1 MLFSSFSLSREK
13 SGATKKM
20 LINVVDPEESRIA
33 IIENGK
39 LLDLTIEISGRE
51 KQRGNIYKG
60 VVQKIVPSFRA
71 AFVDYCGTRHGF
83 LPLDEV
89 HPDYYSVSAPD
100 RKSVPSPNKILQRGQ
115 EVLVQVVKEEKDT
128 KGASLT
134 TYLSLPGRYL
144 VLTPGSNRS
153 GISRKIED
161 ESERNKLK
169 DIARELHL
177 PEGMGV
183 IVRTAGLSKIK
194 KDLQRDAA
202 YLLRLWKAIQEK
214 AKSAR
219 PPAVIF
225 QESSTVIQA
234 LRDYFTSDIDEVIV
248 DSQEMFK
255 KVRDFFKQ
263 VIPKHYRQVK
273 LYEGREPLFSKYG
286 VEAQIESIHERKIT
300 LKSGGSIVIDPTE
313 ALVAIDVNSARF
325 TQLKDPEETVLITNL
340 EAAEEIGRQL
350 RLRDLGGLIVIDFI
364 DMKSQKNNQQVE
376 RHLRNAFKVDKANIE
391 LSKISKFGLLEM
403 TREQIRSPLSAMG
416 YSACSACGGRG
427 RIKSTES
434 LSLIILRKIHAQA
447 SAGTSSQVHATLYPP
462 VAQYLL
468 NQKRAELCSI
478 EKEFNMKI
486 MITADPETPA
496 EQYQLEFVNK
506 EKVKS

>member
-1 MLFSSFSLSREK
+1 MLFSSFSVSREK
-13 SGATKKM
+13 SHASKKM
-20 LINVVDPEESRIA
+20 LINVADPEESRIA
-33 IIENGK
+33 IIDRGM
-39 LLDLTIEISGRE
+39 LVDLTIEISGHE

-60 VVQKIVPSFRA
+60 IVQKIVPSFRA

-89 HPDYYSVSAPD
+89 HPDYYSVAVTD
-100 RKSVPSPNKILQRGQ
+100 KKTALSPNKILKRGQ

-161 ESERNKLK
+161 EAERNKLK
-169 DIARELHL
+169 DIARQLHL

-183 IVRTAGLSKIK
+183 IVRTAGLNKNK

-214 AKSAR
+214 ARSASA
-219 PPAVIF
+219 PAIIF

-234 LRDYFTSDIDEVIV
+234 IRDYFTADIQEVLV
-248 DSQEMFK
+248 DNRDMFK

-273 LYEGREPLFSKYG
+273 LYEGKEPLFSKYG
-286 VEAQIESIHERKIT
+286 VEAQIESIYERKVV

-313 ALVAIDVNSARF
+313 ALVAIDVNTARF
-325 TQLKDPEETVLITNL
+325 TQAKDPEETALITNL
-340 EAAEEIGRQL
+340 EAADEISRQL

-364 DMKSQKNNQQVE
+364 DMKSQKNRQQVE
-376 RHLRNAFKVDKANIE
+376 RHLRSAFKADKANIE
-391 LSKISKFGLLEM
+391 LAKISKFGLLEM
-403 TREQIRSPLSAMG
+403 TREQIRSPLSHMG
-416 YSACSACGGRG
+416 YNVCSACGGKG
-427 RIKSTES
+427 KIKSTES

-447 SAGTSSQVHATLYPP
+447 STGTIVQAHATLYPP

-468 NQKRAELCSI
+468 NQKRAELCRI
-478 EKEFNMKI
+478 ENEFNVKI
-486 MITADPETPA
+486 IITADPETPA
-496 EQYQLEFVNK
+496 EQYRLEFVNK
-506 EKVKS
+506 

>member
-1 MLFSSFSLSREK
+1 M
-13 SGATKKM
+13 
-20 LINVVDPEESRIA
+20 
-33 IIENGK
+33 
-39 LLDLTIEISGRE
+39 
-51 KQRGNIYKG
+51 
-60 VVQKIVPSFRA
+60 
-71 AFVDYCGTRHGF
+71 
-83 LPLDEV
+83 
-89 HPDYYSVSAPD
+89 
-100 RKSVPSPNKILQRGQ
+100 
-115 EVLVQVVKEEKDT
+115 
-128 KGASLT
+128 
-134 TYLSLPGRYL
+134 
-144 VLTPGSNRS
+144 
-153 GISRKIED
+153 
-161 ESERNKLK
+161 
-169 DIARELHL
+169 
-177 PEGMGV
+177 
-183 IVRTAGLSKIK
+183 
-194 KDLQRDAA
+194 
-202 YLLRLWKAIQEK
+202 
-214 AKSAR
+214 
-219 PPAVIF
+219 
-225 QESSTVIQA
+225 
-234 LRDYFTSDIDEVIV
+234 
-248 DSQEMFK
+248 
-255 KVRDFFKQ
+255 RDFFKQ

-364 DMKSQKNNQQVE
+364 DMKSQRNNQQVE
-376 RHLRNAFKVDKANIE
+376 RHLRNAFKADKANIE

-403 TREQIRSPLSAMG
+403 TREQIRSPLSDMG

-427 RIKSTES
+427 KIKSTES

-506 EKVKS
+506 